1 MKHPELSEKR
11 LLILGG
17 SLWKN
22 AIKDFADE
30 NNITLIATGN
40 DQTAGIFEIADE
52 TYGVNSTDS
61 VAMKKLIKDVRI
73 DGVYMGGSEAV
84 ISAACQY
91 VNDLGLPCYC
101 THDQWEYLQN
111 KGNFKELCIRH
122 DLPVVPRYM
131 INNDIE
137 NAVPEKEYPVITKP
151 TDGCG
156 SNGFSVCHNIDE
168 LKKGYAIAAKES
180 PTGSVIIEK
189 FVPNDGVVVF
199 YTVSEGKLLFS
210 GLEDKYPVR
219 YEKQGSYV
227 GGLFI
232 CESDLADSFRKQ
244 FEERIERMIQSIG
257 IKEGTFWIEVFHY
270 GDSFYFNEVGF
281 RYGGSASIYFVD
293 YKHGINQVAAD
304 IYYALTGQSKTNG
317 FTSLIPDSVPKKR
330 FYAVY
335 PFYCGAGVIQKIQG
349 IEDARQMTN
358 IVTLPLIHN
367 VGSNIKDTGSF
378 SQVVALAHFVFDTEA
393 ELKDTIEELH
403 TKVRFINEDGIDMSL
418 RMLKLDELRI
428 KNNFEEGR

>member
-1 MKHPELSEKR
+1 MKYPELSGKR

-17 SLWKN
+17 SLWKK

-52 TYGVNSTDS
+52 KYGVNSTDQA
-61 VAMKKLIKDVRI
+61 AMKKLIKDAKI
-73 DGVYMGGSEAV
+73 DGVYMGGSEVV

-91 VNDLGLPCYC
+91 INELGLPCYC

-111 KGNFKELCIRH
+111 KSNFKELCIQN

-131 INNDIE
+131 IDKGIE
-137 NAVPEKEYPVITKP
+137 NAVPENEYPVITKP

-156 SNGFSVCHNIDE
+156 SSGFSVCHNIDE
-168 LKKGYAIAAKES
+168 LKKGYAVAAEES

-232 CESDLADSFRKQ
+232 CESDLAESFRAQ
-244 FEERIERMIQSIG
+244 YEDRIERMIQSIE
-257 IKEGTFWIEVFHY
+257 IKEGSFWIEVFHH

-304 IYYALTGQSKTNG
+304 IYYALTGTSKTNG
-317 FTSLIPDSVPKKR
+317 FTSLIPDTVPKKR

-335 PFYCGAGVIQKIQG
+335 PFYCGAGTIQKVQG
-349 IEDARQMTN
+349 IEEARQMTN
-358 IVTLPLIHN
+358 IVTLPLIHGE
-367 VGSNIKDTGSF
+367 GSQIKDTGSF
-378 SQVVALAHFVFDTEA
+378 SQVVALAHFVFETEA

-403 TKVRFINEDGIDMSL
+403 KKIKFFSEDGAELTL
-418 RMLKLDELRI
+418 RMLKTNQLRI
-428 KNNFEEGR
+428 KNNLEKG

>member
-1 MKHPELSEKR
+1 MKHPELSGKR

-17 SLWKN
+17 SLWKR

-30 NNITLIATGN
+30 NDITLIATGN

-52 TYGVNSTDS
+52 KYGLNSTDQ
-61 VAMKKLIKDVRI
+61 VAMKQLIKDAKI

-91 VNDLGLPCYC
+91 INELGLPCYC

-111 KGNFKELCIRH
+111 KSNFKELCIQN

-131 INNDIE
+131 IDKGIE
-137 NAVPEKEYPVITKP
+137 NAVPENEYPVITKP

-156 SNGFSVCHNIDE
+156 SSGFSVCHNIDE
-168 LKKGYAIAAKES
+168 LKKGYAVAAKES
-180 PTGSVIIEK
+180 PTGTVIIEK

-232 CESDLADSFRKQ
+232 CESDLAESFRAQ
-244 FEERIERMIQSIG
+244 YEERIERMIQSIG
-257 IKEGTFWIEVFHY
+257 IKEGSFWIEVFHC
-270 GDSFYFNEVGF
+270 GDHFYFNEVGF

-304 IYYALTGQSKTNG
+304 IYYALTGTSKTND
-317 FTSLIPDSVPKKR
+317 FTSLIPDTVPKKR

-335 PFYCGAGVIQKIQG
+335 PFYCGAGTIQKVQG
-349 IEDARQMTN
+349 IEEARQMTN
-358 IVTLPLIHN
+358 IVTLPLIHGE
-367 VGSNIKDTGSF
+367 GSQIKDTGSF
-378 SQVVALAHFVFDTEA
+378 SQVVALAHFVFETEA
-393 ELKDTIEELH
+393 ELKETIEELH
-403 TKVRFINEDGIDMSL
+403 KKIKFFNEDGAELTL
-418 RMLKLDELRI
+418 RMLKTNQLRI
-428 KNNFEEGR
+428 KNNLEEG